1 MAAMSAGILVFRFNG
16 NNLQVLLAH
25 PGGPFWAKKEWN
37 AWSIPKGEFDENEN
51 PLEAALRETSEE
63 TGLILSGNFIELEPV
78 YTKSKKKVFAWALED
93 DPDLSNF
100 NSNHFEIEWPPRSGK
115 KKTFPEIDRIDW
127 FDIDV
132 AEKRI
137 LESQVPLLQQLK
149 ILLNL
154 NRS

>member
-1 MAAMSAGILVFRFNG
+1 MFRFSG
-16 NNLQVLLAH
+16 KNLQVLLAH

-63 TGLILSGNFIELEPV
+63 TGLILSGTFIELEPV
-78 YTKSKKKVFAWALED
+78 YTKSKKKVFAWAHKD

-100 NSNHFEIEWPPRSGK
+100 NSNYFEIEWPPRSGMK
-115 KKTFPEIDRIDW
+115 KSFPEIDRIEW

-154 NRS
+154 NGS